1 MTSPLKRPWL
11 VLSVATL
18 VGVGASVVA
27 SRLELRTSFAE
38 LLPSSDPAVVVL
50 KANAKRMHEL
60 GPLMV
65 AIKSPDRAANLRYA
79 AALTQYLRSLPHE
92 VCALAAHEMGEV
104 RAFIERNAWLYASL
118 DDLTEGRDRL
128 RSKILARKNPLALDL
143 DDDAAEPASLTDA
156 LKQRRH
162 PSALEERFPDGTF
175 TRDDF
180 AWVVALPS
188 DSGGV
193 FQERAG

>member
-1 MTSPLKRPWL
+1 MKSPVKRAWL
-11 VLSVATL
+11 VLSLATL

-79 AALTQYLRSLPHE
+79 AALTQYLRSLPPQ

-118 DDLTEGRDRL
+118 DELTEGGCW
-128 RSKILARKNPLALDL
+128 
-143 DDDAAEPASLTDA
+143 
-156 LKQRRH
+156 
-162 PSALEERFPDGTF
+162 F
-175 TRDDF
+175 
-180 AWVVALPS
+180 WCC
-188 DSGGV
+188 
-193 FQERAG
+193 